1 MASSVA
7 AIGIGIGMVGTA
19 VAAIVS
25 AVSGLRPWWMF
36 FVAIAAVILAVSL
49 PSMVLAWFKLRK
61 RDIGAILNA
70 SGWAVN
76 RPMYFSMK
84 RAREFTKCA

>member
-36 FVAIAAVILAVSL
+36 LVAIAAVILAVSV